1 VTLYERCVRVH
12 RFRTRSSFDSLL
24 SRPVKLR
31 RSLLALGAFFALGA
45 GISACG
51 SGVPGDSVADV
62 AGNPIT
68 LQAFN
73 HWMYVA
79 AKGNASQGGASS
91 PVIVPNDPPDFAN
104 CIAQAR
110 KEIPAVAKQSDKQLR
125 SACQSLFTSLSSQV
139 MDFLIRGYWYQADAS
154 NLHIHISNAQVQ
166 KEFNTE
172 KSQQYPTA
180 SAFQTFLKQSGYT
193 LQDLLFRV
201 RLNLT
206 YKALLAKHNKSITD
220 QQITSY
226 YNSHSSQ
233 FGTPETRNLRIVLTK
248 SASQANAAKSAL
260 QTGQSWNAVAKKYS
274 TDPATKNK
282 GGVMTNVSQGQGTAD
297 QALEKAAFSA
307 SVNKLI
313 GPVKGQFG
321 YYVVEVTKITP
332 GTHKT
337 LAQERS
343 LIRQTLV
350 GLQQQTAQSTVDN
363 AAKKHWLGKTT
374 CRGAYAMAD
383 CSGFKA
389 PKTSTS
395 ATPTPTP

>member
-1 VTLYERCVRVH
+1 M
-12 RFRTRSSFDSLL
+12 
-24 SRPVKLR
+24 
-31 RSLLALGAFFALGA
+31 ALGAFFALGA
-45 GISACG
+45 GIAACG
-51 SGVPGDSVADV
+51 SGVPGNSVADV
-62 AGNPIT
+62 AGNPVT

-79 AKGNASQGGASS
+79 AKGNSSQGGTST
-91 PVIVPNDPPDFAN
+91 PVIVPNDPPNFSG

-110 KEIPAVAKQSDKQLR
+110 KEIPAVAKQTDKQLR

-139 MDFLIRGYWYQADAS
+139 MDFLIRGYWYQADAVKQ
-154 NLHIHISNAQVQ
+154 HIHISNAQVQ

-180 SAFQTFLKQSGYT
+180 SAFQTFLTQSGYT

-201 RLNLT
+201 RLNLI
-206 YKALLAKHNKSITD
+206 YKALIAKHNKTITD
-220 QQITSY
+220 QQITNY
-226 YNSHSSQ
+226 YNSHASQ
-233 FGTPETRNLRIVLTK
+233 FGTPATRNLRIVLTK

-260 QTGQSWNAVAKKYS
+260 QSGQSWNAVAKKYS

-282 GGVMTNVSQGQGTAD
+282 GGVMTNVSQGTTD

-307 SVNKLI
+307 SVNKLT

-321 YYVVEVTKITP
+321 YYLVEVTKITP
-332 GTHKT
+332 GTHKS
-337 LAQERS
+337 LAQERA
-343 LIRQTLV
+343 LIRQTLT
-350 GLQQQTAQSTVDN
+350 GLQQQTAQSAVDN
-363 AAKKHWLGKTT
+363 TAKKHWLSKTT
-374 CRGAYAMAD
+374 CRGAYSMAD
-383 CSGFKA
+383 CTGYKA

>member
-1 VTLYERCVRVH
+1 M
-12 RFRTRSSFDSLL
+12 
-24 SRPVKLR
+24 KLR
-31 RSLLALGAFFALGA
+31 RTLTALGAFFALGA

-51 SGVPGDSVADV
+51 SGVPGNSVADV

-68 LQAFN
+68 VQAFN

-79 AKGNASQGGASS
+79 AKGNASQGGAGQ

-110 KEIPAVAKQSDKQLR
+110 KEIPAVAKQSDKQLK

-139 MDFLIRGYWYQADAS
+139 MDFLIRGYWYQADAVKQHV
-154 NLHIHISNAQVQ
+154 HITDAQVQ

-172 KSQQYPTA
+172 KSQQYPTE

-201 RLNLT
+201 RLNLI
-206 YKALLAKHNKSITD
+206 YKALIAKHHQTVTD
-220 QQITSY
+220 KQISAY
-226 YNSHSSQ
+226 YFSHATQ
-233 FGTPETRNLRIVLTK
+233 FGTPATRNLRIVLTK

-260 QTGQSWNAVAKKYS
+260 QRGKSWDAVAKKYS

-282 GGVMTNVSQGQGTAD
+282 GGVMTNVSQGTTD
-297 QALEKAAFSA
+297 KALEKAAFSA

-332 GTHKT
+332 ATHKS
-337 LAQERS
+337 LAQES
-343 LIRQTLV
+343 SQIRQTLT
-350 GLQQQTAQSTVDN
+350 GLQQQSAQTAVDN
-363 AAKKHWLGKTT
+363 TAKKHWLSKTT
-374 CRGAYAMAD
+374 CRGGYAMAD
-383 CSGFKA
+383 CSGYKA

-395 ATPTPTP
+395 PTPTPTPTP

>member
-1 VTLYERCVRVH
+1 M
-12 RFRTRSSFDSLL
+12 
-24 SRPVKLR
+24 
-31 RSLLALGAFFALGA
+31 ALGAFFAVGA

-68 LQAFN
+68 IQAFN

-79 AKGNASQGGASS
+79 AKGNAAQGGASS
-91 PVIVPNDPPDFAN
+91 PVIVPNDPPNFSN

-110 KEIPAVAKQSDKQLR
+110 KEIPAVAKESDTQLK
-125 SACQSLFTSLSSQV
+125 SACQSLFSSLSSQV

-154 NLHIHISNAQVQ
+154 KLGIHITDAQVQ
-166 KEFNTE
+166 KEFNKE

-193 LQDLLFRV
+193 MQDLLFRV

-206 YKALLAKHNKSITD
+206 YKALIAKHHQTVTNQDISN
-220 QQITSY
+220 Y
-226 YNSHSSQ
+226 YFKHATQ

-248 SASQANAAKSAL
+248 SQSQANAAKSAL
-260 QTGQSWNAVAKKYS
+260 QGGQSWNAVAKKYS

-282 GGVMTNVSQGQGTAD
+282 GGVMANVSQGTTD

-307 SVNKLI
+307 KVNKLV

-332 GTHKT
+332 GTHKS
-337 LAQERS
+337 LAQEQAV
-343 LIRQTLV
+343 IRQTLT

-363 AAKKHWLGKTT
+363 TAKKHWLSKTT
-374 CRGAYAMAD
+374 CRGSYSMAD
-383 CSGFKA
+383 CSGYKA